1 MYRVELYAR
10 VRRACHVEGM
20 STREASRVFGVDR
33 KTVRKMLSFSVP
45 PGYRRSAPPRRPKLG
60 PFTGI
65 IDRILEDDRT
75 SHRKQRHTA
84 KRIFDRLR
92 DEYGFTGGYTIVKDY
107 VREQGLRSREVF
119 VPLSHSPGHAQ
130 ADFGEAMAVI
140 GGALRKIHFLAFD
153 LPHSDGCF
161 VAAYPAE
168 TTEAFCDGHNAAFA
182 FFGGVPRSILYD
194 NTKLAVARILGDG
207 KRQRTRVFTELQSH
221 YLFEDRFGRPGKGN
235 DKGKVEGL
243 VGFIRRNF
251 LVPVPRAE
259 SFAALNDALAEQ
271 CRRRQAARLRGHKET
286 IGERLERDRQV
297 LLPLPPAPYDAC
309 DKRPGRASSLSLVR
323 YRSNDYS
330 VPVAYG
336 HREVLIRGYVD
347 EVVISCGAEVIARHR
362 RSYDSEDLIFDP
374 LHYLP
379 LIEQKIG
386 ALDQAAP
393 LAGWDLPEAFITLRR
408 LLEARMG
415 KAGKREYVQAL
426 RLLET
431 FRLEEIEGAVGDAL
445 RLGAIGFDAVK
456 HLVLCRIERRPG
468 STSTSIRICRAPGSR
483 GRPPSRTRA
492 CCRGSAHDRTHR
504 KCCSPTTVGR
514 EAADLPARVRQ
525 DRPAVRLGRR
535 RSRPLP
541 VETRRARA
549 DRPRAPHGRAAH
561 QGGALPV
568 VKSLDSFDFK
578 VIPLAQ
584 QGDLVLE
591 LAVRVHRAPR
601 EPLAA
606 RQQ

>member
-1 MYRVELYAR
+1 MANPNI
-10 VRRACHVEGM
+10 AM
-20 STREASRVFGVDR
+20 SRTESPATQSFH
-33 KTVRKMLSFSVP
+33 TVC
-45 PGYRRSAPPRRPKLG
+45 
-60 PFTGI
+60 
-65 IDRILEDDRT
+65 
-75 SHRKQRHTA
+75 
-84 KRIFDRLR
+84 
-92 DEYGFTGGYTIVKDY
+92 IVKDY

-415 KAGKREYVQAL
+415 KAGKREYVQVL

-431 FRLEEIEGAVGDAL
+431 FRLEEVEGAVGDAL

-456 HLVLCRIERRPG
+456 HLVLCRIERRPP
-468 STSTSIRICRAPGSR
+468 RLNLDVYPY
-483 GRPPSRTRA
+483 
-492 CCRGSAHDRTHR
+492 
-504 KCCSPTTVGR
+504 
-514 EAADLPARVRQ
+514 LPRARV
-525 DRPAVRLGRR
+525 AMTSAKSYMSLLSGLG
-535 RSRPLP
+535 
-541 VETRRARA
+541 A
-549 DRPRAPHGRAAH
+549 
-561 QGGALPV
+561 
-568 VKSLDSFDFK
+568 
-578 VIPLAQ
+578 
-584 QGDLVLE
+584 
-591 LAVRVHRAPR
+591 
-601 EPLAA
+601 
-606 RQQ
+606 